1 MKLSNYHRKQLY
13 KKIRRTLQSKFIS
26 DYVEKKITKTT
37 PLAEYLGYVELFI
50 KWNIVVHNLQV
61 GLMIGMKL
69 SDHW

>member
-50 KWNIVVHNLQV
+50 K
-61 GLMIGMKL
+61 
-69 SDHW
+69 